1 MKLTYT
7 PPVANGAAQATAVPG
22 LYKLMVNSKLSE
34 EPLITYWVQ
43 LPPEYDPYR
52 RYPCILTLNGAVP
65 LVTLA
70 LKSTTGAAGVL
81 LTVIAEE
88 TVLVTVPPSKS

>member
-1 MKLTYT
+1 MLVAPSPKSHAHVVTD
-7 PPVANGAAQATAVPG
+7 PVV
-22 LYKLMVNSKLSE
+22 
-34 EPLITYWVQ
+34 
-43 LPPEYDPYR
+43 
-52 RYPCILTLNGAVP
+52 ILEKVTLNGAGP

-88 TVLVTVPPSKS
+88 TVLVTAPPGPVAVNATE

>member
-1 MKLTYT
+1 MLEK
-7 PPVANGAAQATAVPG
+7 V
-22 LYKLMVNSKLSE
+22 
-34 EPLITYWVQ
+34 
-43 LPPEYDPYR
+43 
-52 RYPCILTLNGAVP
+52 TLNGAGP

-88 TVLVTVPPSKS
+88 AVLVTVPPGPVAVNATE